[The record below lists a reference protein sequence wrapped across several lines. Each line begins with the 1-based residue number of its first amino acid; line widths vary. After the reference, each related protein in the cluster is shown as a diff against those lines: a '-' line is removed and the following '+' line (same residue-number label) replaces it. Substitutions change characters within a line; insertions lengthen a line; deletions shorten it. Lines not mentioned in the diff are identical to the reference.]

1 MTTPRNPM
9 AQNLVWQPLAAVFVL
24 LGMTT
29 TNGATYPNLIL
40 SDNPV
45 AYYRLE
51 ELSGATTALDSS
63 PNGFNGSYT
72 YSLDQDGVPDYPQL
86 GLPGIATNS
95 IFFRTYTDASSV
107 FHAGDIVV
115 PFNAM
120 LNPTKSDGILGGP
133 FSAECWLRP
142 TTQPNDYKVAVSSF
156 GPYGTG
162 TYANASGWNFYQSPG
177 PASFWILNMK
187 PVVFGQATT
196 VPIVLGQWYHLAAT
210 FDGTTAVFYVNG
222 AVRGSYAASG
232 YLANPSADVHISSG
246 PNVGFGPFDGGVD
259 EVAIYTNALT
269 AEQVLAHY
277 QSGTNSFRE
286 VPTPPSITQQP
297 VSITNFAGT
306 TATFS
311 VNAIG
316 TLPLSI
322 QWRRGSTPIP
332 GATDRTLSFISAYP
346 ADDGATFAA
355 VVSNPVGSVTSV
367 VATLTVSTALNILN
381 SPVSITR
388 YVGSKAALQVVP
400 EGALPITYQWYR
412 GSEFFPVEGATNDTL
427 WFSNLQLDDS
437 DQYYATVR
445 NPFTST
451 DSASAGL
458 GVVARPVTVPIA
470 GHARVVV
477 ADDPVAYWRLDEPS
491 GAGVA
496 VDAVGSFDGAYNQ
509 LAGSF
514 SYGSTTGI
522 PRETDG
528 AIGLTGGAVVSV
540 PYALE
545 LNPTTGPW
553 SVEAWVKPASLDPGH
568 FRTVFSSM
576 FNADFGNH
584 VFGWNVYQHV
594 AGVWTLN
601 LFNGGSSSTFV
612 SDFTHNPLVPD
623 SWYHMVITDDH
634 TTMRFY
640 VNGVLVGSATHA
652 STRFTANRAGPTV
665 LGQRSDNAFDP
676 FDGAIDDVAFYNKA
690 LSAQQIQ
697 AHYLST
703 VPLTAVRSGNTLML
717 SWAFGTLQ
725 QADTVDGTY
734 SNVNGA
740 ASPFPVTLIPGGTQK
755 FYRVQVQ

>member
-1 MTTPRNPM
+1 MPLRRSLWC
-9 AQNLVWQPLAAVFVL
+9 AVALLSLLVVRAAHAAYPDVILA
-24 LGMTT
+24 
-29 TNGATYPNLIL
+29 
-40 SDNPV
+40 DNPA
-45 AYYRLE
+45 AYHRLE
-51 ELSGATTALDSS
+51 ELTGATTALDSS
-63 PNGFNGSYT
+63 PNGFNGSYI
-72 YSLDQDGVPDYPQL
+72 YSLDQDGNPDYPQL

-107 FHAGDIVV
+107 FHAGDIVI
-115 PFNAM
+115 PFNTV
-120 LNPTKSDGILGGP
+120 LNPTKSDGIRGGP

-187 PVVFGQATT
+187 PVVFSQATT
-196 VPIVLGQWYHLAAT
+196 VPIVLGQWYYLAAT
-210 FDGTTAVFYVNG
+210 FDGTNAIFYVNG
-222 AVRGSYAASG
+222 VARGTNTAAAG
-232 YLANPSADVHISSG
+232 YLANPSADMRISSG
-246 PNVGFGPFDGGVD
+246 PTTGFDPFDGGID

-269 AEQVLAHY
+269 AAQVLAHY

-306 TATFS
+306 TTTFT

-316 TLPLSI
+316 TLPLSF
-322 QWRRGSTPIP
+322 QWRRGSTPIA
-332 GATDRTLSFISAYP
+332 GATNRTLSFISIYP
-346 ADDGATFAA
+346 ADDGATFSA
-355 VVSNPVGSVTSV
+355 VVNNAVGSITSAV
-367 VATLTVSTALNILN
+367 VTLTLSTALNILN
-381 SPVSITR
+381 NPVSITR
-388 YVGSKAALQVVP
+388 YVGSKAALQVVA
-400 EGALPITYQWYR
+400 EGALPLTYQWYR
-412 GSEFFPVEGATNDTL
+412 GSAFFPIEGATNDTL

-437 DQYYATVR
+437 DSYYATVS
-445 NPFTST
+445 NPFTT
-451 DSASAGL
+451 ADSAFAGL
-458 GVVARPVTVPIA
+458 AVVARPVTVPIT

-509 LAGSF
+509 LAGTF
-514 SYGSTTGI
+514 TYGATTGI

-553 SVEAWVKPASLDPGH
+553 SVEAWVQPASLAGE

-576 FNADFGNH
+576 FNPDFSAH
-584 VFGWNVYQHV
+584 VSGWNVYQHPER
-594 AGVWTLN
+594 VWTLN
-601 LFNGGSSSTFV
+601 IFNGGSANTFV
-612 SDFTHNPLVPD
+612 SDFAHNPIVPG
-623 SWYHMVITDDH
+623 SWYHMVITDDR

-640 VNGVLVGSATHA
+640 VNGLLVGSAAHA
-652 STRFTANRAGPTV
+652 STRFAPNRMGPTV
-665 LGQRSDNAFDP
+665 LGQRSDVAFAP
-676 FDGAIDDVAFYNKA
+676 FDGSIDDVAFYNKA
-690 LSAQQIQ
+690 LSLQQIQ

-703 VPLTAVRSGNTLML
+703 VRLTAVRSGNTLTL
-717 SWAFGTLQ
+717 SWPFGTLQ
-725 QADTVDGTY
+725 QADTVDGAY
-734 SNVNGA
+734 SEVNGA
-740 ASPFPVTLIPGGTQK
+740 ASPFPITLTPGGTQK
-755 FYRVQVQ
+755 FYRVQMQ

>member
-1 MTTPRNPM
+1 MPLRNALLP
-9 AQNLVWQPLAAVFVL
+9 AVALLSLCVVRAATAAYPAAILV
-24 LGMTT
+24 
-29 TNGATYPNLIL
+29 
-40 SDNPV
+40 DNPV

-51 ELSGATTALDSS
+51 ELPGATTALDSS
-63 PNGFNGSYT
+63 PNGFNGSYI
-72 YSLDQDGVPDYPQL
+72 YSLDQDGNPDYPQL
-86 GLPGIATNS
+86 GLPGITTNS
-95 IFFRTYTDASSV
+95 IFFRTYTDAGSV
-107 FHAGDIVV
+107 FHAGDIVI
-115 PFNAM
+115 PFKTT
-120 LNPTKSDGILGGP
+120 LNPTTSDGILGGP

-177 PASFWILNMK
+177 PSSFWILNMK
-187 PVVFGQATT
+187 PVVFGQATA
-196 VPIVLGQWYHLAAT
+196 VLIVLGQWYHLAAT
-210 FDGTTAVFYVNG
+210 FDGTNAVFYVNG
-222 AVRGSYAASG
+222 VARGTYAASG
-232 YLANPSADVHISSG
+232 YLANPSADMHISSG
-246 PNVGFGPFDGGVD
+246 PTVGFGPFDGGVD

-269 AEQVLAHY
+269 AAQVLAHY
-277 QSGTNSFRE
+277 QIGTNSFRE

-306 TATFS
+306 TAMFT
-311 VNAIG
+311 VNTIG
-316 TLPLSI
+316 TLPLSF
-322 QWRRGSTPIP
+322 QWLRGTAPIP
-332 GATDRTLSFISAYP
+332 GATNRTLSFVSAYP
-346 ADDGATFAA
+346 ADDGVMFAS
-355 VVSNPVGSVTSV
+355 VVSNPVGSVTSSV
-367 VATLTVSTALNILN
+367 VTLTVSTALNILN
-381 SPVSITR
+381 SPTSITR
-388 YVGSKAALQVVP
+388 YVGSKAALQVVA

-427 WFSNLQLDDS
+427 WFSDLQLDDS
-437 DQYYATVR
+437 DQYYATVS
-445 NPFTST
+445 NPYTSA
-451 DSASAGL
+451 DSTLAGL
-458 GVVARPVTVPIA
+458 GVVARPVTVPITR
-470 GHARVVV
+470 HARVVV

-491 GAGVA
+491 GSGVA
-496 VDAVGSFDGAYNQ
+496 VDAVGSFDGAYNP
-509 LAGSF
+509 LAGTF
-514 SYGSTTGI
+514 TYGAAPGL

-528 AIGLTGGAVVSV
+528 AIGLTGGAVMSV

-553 SVEAWVKPASLDPGH
+553 SVEAWVSPASLDPGH

-601 LFNGGSSSTFV
+601 IFNGASSSTFV
-612 SDFTHNPLVPD
+612 SDFAHNPLVPG
-623 SWYHMVITDDH
+623 SWYHMVITDDR

-640 VNGVLVGSATHA
+640 VNGILVGAAAHA
-652 STRFTANRAGPTV
+652 STRFAPNRMGPTV

-676 FDGAIDDVAFYNKA
+676 FDGTIDDVAFYNKA

-703 VPLTAVRSGNTLML
+703 VPIAADRSGNVLTL
-717 SWAFGTLQ
+717 SWPFGALQ

-734 SNVNGA
+734 LNVPGA
-740 ASPFPVTLIPGGTQK
+740 ASPFPVTIPSGATQK